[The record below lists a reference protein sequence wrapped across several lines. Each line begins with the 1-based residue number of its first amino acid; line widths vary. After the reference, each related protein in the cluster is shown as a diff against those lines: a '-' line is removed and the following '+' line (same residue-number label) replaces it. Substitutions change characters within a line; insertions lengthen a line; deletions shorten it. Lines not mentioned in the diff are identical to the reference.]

1 MPRLAR
7 ILSRHLTHERLDG
20 EVIIINLQTGLY
32 FSLSGSAADLWSL
45 ADDGLPV
52 EQWISALDGQFSS
65 PVMSEDIEGFL
76 GTLMDN
82 GLVEILE
89 SSDPMPGRSIDLPD
103 DYARGAWTGPVLEVF
118 EDLQDLI
125 LVDPIHD
132 VSDDGWP
139 YRDESN

>member
-1 MPRLAR
+1 MPRLAS
-7 ILSRHLTHERLDG
+7 ILSKHLTHERLDG

-45 ADDGLPV
+45 AHDGLPV
-52 EQWISALDGQFSS
+52 EQWISALDGHFSS
-65 PVMSEDIEGFL
+65 PVLSEDIEGFI
-76 GTLMDN
+76 GTLTDN

-89 SSDPMPGRSIDLPD
+89 SSVPMQGRSIDLPD
-103 DYARGAWTGPVLEVF
+103 DYARGAWTRPVLEVF

-139 YRDESN
+139 YRDEPN